1 MDLQDQKWLRAKI
14 NDATRGGA
22 FSNASLK
29 LLDWVLKEA
38 KLLPNNTI
46 DVFSFMDACVDVGR
60 SFVSAKP
67 SKILTTATMG
77 LVVMIRK
84 FVGEIDSL

>member
-1 MDLQDQKWLRAKI
+1 MMQLG
-14 NDATRGGA
+14 RGGE

-29 LLDWVLKEA
+29 LRYWVLKEA

-46 DVFSFMDACVDVGR
+46 DMFSFMDACVNVGR

-84 FVGEIDSL
+84 FAGELCAL